1 MQLTAL
7 ACYSAILGSAVVA
20 WVWGRAAERVGG
32 LLNVTA
38 MVLAYA
44 AYTFAPKPI
53 LPTFLLAV
61 DGFLAFGFLALA
73 LRNASLWLGGALL
86 FQAAQ
91 FSLHGFYLVMHRP
104 FDFIHALANNLDSY
118 GVAACLVAGSIAAW
132 RGSGVVGEVGVDGGQ
147 VALDRRRLEE
157 RAREAVARKPRQVGP
172 T

>member
-1 MQLTAL
+1 MQIAAL
-7 ACYSAILGSAVVA
+7 ACYAAIGGSAVFA
-20 WVWGRAAERVGG
+20 WVRGTAAERMGG
-32 LLNVTA
+32 LLNVATA
-38 MVLAYA
+38 VLAYA
-44 AYTFAPKPI
+44 AYTFAPKPT
-53 LPTFLLAV
+53 LPTTLLAV

-118 GVAACLVAGSIAAW
+118 GIALCLIVGSIAA
-132 RGSGVVGEVGVDGGQ
+132 RRSSGMGGEIGIDGAQ
-147 VALDRRRLEE
+147 VALDRRGVEE
-157 RAREAVARKPRQVGP
+157 RAGEAVARQLRQIGP